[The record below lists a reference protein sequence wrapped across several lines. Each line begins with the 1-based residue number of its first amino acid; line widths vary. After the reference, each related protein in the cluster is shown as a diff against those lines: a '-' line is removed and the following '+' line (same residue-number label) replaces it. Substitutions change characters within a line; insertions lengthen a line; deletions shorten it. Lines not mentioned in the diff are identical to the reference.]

1 MANGLLQ
8 YKWTAML
15 SRFILYICSISVS
28 LLFSQNQDYKQDDH
42 LRFNSIPDIKL
53 FHSPPEPL
61 FVGRPFELSLVT
73 EISDSLLSSV
83 LLFFKTNKMET
94 YREIILTGD
103 SGLYKYKIDIKKF
116 PGESIEYFFAVRT
129 LDGKIYGA
137 PVDDNNLL
145 SPIKKIFIDPVQYF
159 EQKKRLNQ

>member
-1 MANGLLQ
+1 
-8 YKWTAML
+8 ML
-15 SRFILYICSISVS
+15 SKFILYICFISVS
-28 LLFSQNQDYKQDDH
+28 FLFSQNQDFKQDNH
-42 LRFNSIPDIKL
+42 LSFNSIPEIKL

-73 EISDSLLSSV
+73 EISDSQLSSV

-103 SGLYKYKIDIKKF
+103 SGLYKYKIDIKNF
-116 PGESIEYFFAVRT
+116 PGESIDYFFAVRT

>member
-15 SRFILYICSISVS
+15 SRFILYICFISAS
-28 LLFSQNQDYKQDDH
+28 LLLSQNQDFKRDDH
-42 LRFNSIPDIKL
+42 FRFNSIADIKI

-61 FVGRPFELSLVT
+61 FVGRPFELSLVI

-103 SGLYKYKIDIKKF
+103 SDLYKYKIDIKNF
-116 PGESIEYFFAVRT
+116 PGESIDYFFAVRT

>member
-1 MANGLLQ
+1 
-8 YKWTAML
+8 ML
-15 SRFILYICSISVS
+15 NRFILYICFISVS
-28 LLFSQNQDYKQDDH
+28 LLFPQNQDFKQDDH
-42 LRFNSIPDIKL
+42 LMFNSIADIKL

-73 EISDSLLSSV
+73 EISDALLSSV

-145 SPIKKIFIDPVQYF
+145 SPIIKTFIDPVQYF

>member
-1 MANGLLQ
+1 
-8 YKWTAML
+8 ML
-15 SRFILYICSISVS
+15 SRFILYICFISAS
-28 LLFSQNQDYKQDDH
+28 LLLSQNQDFKRDDH
-42 LRFNSIPDIKL
+42 FRFNSIADIKL

-61 FVGRPFELSLVT
+61 FIGRPFELSLVT

-103 SGLYKYKIDIKKF
+103 SGLYKYKIDIKNF
-116 PGESIEYFFAVRT
+116 PGESIDYFFVVRT

>member
-1 MANGLLQ
+1 
-8 YKWTAML
+8 ML
-15 SRFILYICSISVS
+15 SKFILYICFISAS
-28 LLFSQNQDYKQDDH
+28 LLLSQNQDFKRDNH
-42 LRFNSIPDIKL
+42 FRFNSIADIKI

-116 PGESIEYFFAVRT
+116 PGKSIDYFFAVRT
-129 LDGKIYGA
+129 LDGKLYGA
-137 PVDDNNLL
+137 PIDDNNLL
-145 SPIKKIFIDPVQYF
+145 TPIKKIFIDPVQYF

>member
-1 MANGLLQ
+1 
-8 YKWTAML
+8 ML
-15 SRFILYICSISVS
+15 SRFILYICFISAS
-28 LLFSQNQDYKQDDH
+28 LLISQNQDFKRDDH
-42 LRFNSIPDIKL
+42 FRFNSIADIKL

-61 FVGRPFELSLVT
+61 FVGRPFELSLVI

-103 SGLYKYKIDIKKF
+103 SGLYKYKIDIKEF
-116 PGESIEYFFAVRT
+116 PGESIDYFFAVRT
-129 LDGKIYGA
+129 LEGKIYGA

>member
-1 MANGLLQ
+1 
-8 YKWTAML
+8 ML
-15 SRFILYICSISVS
+15 NRFILYICFISAS
-28 LLFSQNQDYKQDDH
+28 LLLSQNQDFKRDDH
-42 LRFNSIPDIKL
+42 FRFNSIADIKL

-103 SGLYKYKIDIKKF
+103 SGLYKYKIDIKEF
-116 PGESIEYFFAVRT
+116 PGESIDYFFAVRT
-129 LDGKIYGA
+129 LEGKIYGA

>member
-1 MANGLLQ
+1 
-8 YKWTAML
+8 ML
-15 SRFILYICSISVS
+15 SRFILYICFISAS
-28 LLFSQNQDYKQDDH
+28 LLLSQNQDFKRDDH
-42 LRFNSIPDIKL
+42 FRFNSIADIKI

-73 EISDSLLSSV
+73 EISDALLSSV

-116 PGESIEYFFAVRT
+116 PGESIDYFFAVRT